1 MPRSANSGLVS
12 CVPAMVRPPPRR
24 HKCCGHLDAS
34 LWHPARHHSSFFPV
48 QQLRTALLP
57 LPASRSNRYCPRAL
71 RASMPR
77 VVSCGA
83 SPWSLR
89 LNTTVPARQGRGRAG
104 VRYVPI
110 AVAHAPFWTH
120 TQTRRASPVPL
131 RLATLSS
138 SATTRAG
145 WDTHCQTSGVSA
157 TTGASSRSPTRANRT
172 TRSSTL
178 KSLQLHHP
186 VNGGDVGA
194 ESGTPG
200 LKAEDPA
207 DAYPTS
213 H

>member
-1 MPRSANSGLVS
+1 MP
-12 CVPAMVRPPPRR
+12 
-24 HKCCGHLDAS
+24 S
-34 LWHPARHHSSFFPV
+34 LLWSRLCAFSPQIF
-48 QQLRTALLP
+48 QELL
-57 LPASRSNRYCPRAL
+57 
-71 RASMPR
+71 
-77 VVSCGA
+77 
-83 SPWSLR
+83 
-89 LNTTVPARQGRGRAG
+89 
-104 VRYVPI
+104 YVPI
-110 AVAHAPFWTH
+110 VVTHAPFWTH
-120 TQTRRASPVPL
+120 TQTRHASPVPL

-200 LKAEDPA
+200 LKAEDPV
-207 DAYPTS
+207 DAYPIS
-213 H
+213 HQVQGLHDLLWCRSSLMGGFVANFA

>member
-1 MPRSANSGLVS
+1 
-12 CVPAMVRPPPRR
+12 
-24 HKCCGHLDAS
+24 
-34 LWHPARHHSSFFPV
+34 
-48 QQLRTALLP
+48 
-57 LPASRSNRYCPRAL
+57 
-71 RASMPR
+71 
-77 VVSCGA
+77 
-83 SPWSLR
+83 
-89 LNTTVPARQGRGRAG
+89 

-110 AVAHAPFWTH
+110 AVAHVPFWTD
-120 TQTRRASPVPL
+120 TQTRHASPMPL

-145 WDTHCQTSGVSA
+145 WDMHCQISGVR
-157 TTGASSRSPTRANRT
+157 TTAGARSRST
-172 TRSSTL
+172 TRLKRTKRSYTL